1 MLRLGADEDVR
12 RLARHVAGRAVGVV
26 LTGGG
31 GHGLAHLGAL
41 RALEEAGVPIDVV
54 GGTSRGAL
62 VAALYAKY
70 KKNVRRNPDV
80 PASPPCVPLFPLAL
94 GDIFAHP

>member
-1 MLRLGADEDVR
+1 M
-12 RLARHVAGRAVGVV
+12 GVV

-41 RALEEAGVPIDVV
+41 RALEDAGVPVDAV

-70 KKNVRRNPDV
+70 
-80 PASPPCVPLFPLAL
+80 ASTTHMLRESRSW
-94 GDIFAHP
+94 